1 MAVKCPNCGAKLHW
15 YDFRAECKHCGENI
29 PNYNWEARL
38 EEDADIA
45 ERSFARLHYR
55 TGNFKSAT
63 VGSPLRIVRLVCTLL
78 PLVALVVPLLNA
90 TFAFPFREGTESVS
104 FLTFVLNYLTKL
116 DLGSVFS
123 LLDGKVLGGAVT
135 ALLLSILMALVAV
148 VAGVLNFFVVLIGA
162 INLNWL
168 FNVILNAVSLV
179 TWGLSAL
186 FLSQFT
192 AQCADLSLGLFS
204 GSVSPFYLV
213 GIGLFLL
220 DLVVDLVVG
229 LSLRKQKKNQPTM
242 DEAVEIELKELREGA
257 TA

>member
-220 DLVVDLVVG
+220 DLIVDLVVG

-242 DEAVEIELKELREGA
+242 DEAVEIELNELREGA